1 MDAVEFLKE
10 WKRFRKE
17 EHKTNCIICKNR
29 DRSIEKRGMCVC
41 NSEENLVDCM
51 IRNIDIV
58 ENWSK
63 THPVLNLTEQQKTAI
78 RGRIAEGYLWV
89 SRDKKES
96 FVCFSVE
103 KPYKE
108 FFNSEEYTLD
118 SEYSV
123 SISND
128 FYDFVTFE
136 NPPLYLPD
144 LLGGEKKK
152 KNIRLILADSCT

>member
-1 MDAVEFLKE
+1 MDAVEFLKTQKRMCKKYHSE
-10 WKRFRKE
+10 KDADIKDFFKGCEKCPLWKFCTE
-17 EHKTNCIICKNR
+17 NEDLDC
-29 DRSIEKRGMCVC
+29 EKCV
-41 NSEENLVDCM
+41 EV
-51 IRNIDIV
+51 V

-63 THPVLNLTEQQKTAI
+63 THPVIELTDQQKTAI

-89 SRDKKES
+89 SRDEKES

-103 KPYKE
+103 KPYKA
-108 FFNSEEYTLD
+108 FFNSEEYTFD

-136 NPPLYLPD
+136 NSPLYLTD
-144 LLGGEKKK
+144 LLGGEE
-152 KNIRLILADSCT
+152 